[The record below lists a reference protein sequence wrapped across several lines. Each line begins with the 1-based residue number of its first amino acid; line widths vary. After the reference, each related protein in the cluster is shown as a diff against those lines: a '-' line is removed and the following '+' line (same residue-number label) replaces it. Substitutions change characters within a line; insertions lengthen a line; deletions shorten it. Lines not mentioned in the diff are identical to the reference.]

1 MGDCGQ
7 PRVISY
13 FFVSGGGGAGCATV
27 TLHHL
32 LGIQVIGCSWNS
44 TQLIYD
50 HVKPKDPNK
59 DSMWFDFGVILVSRL
74 QYA

>member
-13 FFVSGGGGAGCATV
+13 FLVSVWGETGCATV

-32 LGIQVIGCSWNS
+32 LGIPVIGCSWNS
-44 TQLIYD
+44 TLAAD
-50 HVKPKDPNK
+50 
-59 DSMWFDFGVILVSRL
+59 L
-74 QYA
+74 